1 MLSFHRGRW
10 SFEEFGKNVIDVK
23 FLGRLSQNDLDSF
36 LDDVD
41 IFVLASK
48 FEVSPRAVIEA
59 MAREIPVV
67 TTPVGELPQ
76 IFQHGKDCLFTE
88 INDPRDMAENILML
102 INNKKLAI
110 DIAKAGRTIVET
122 RYDINKIISDYIRI
136 YSQ

>member
-1 MLSFHRGRW
+1 
-10 SFEEFGKNVIDVK
+10 
-23 FLGRLSQNDLDSF
+23 
-36 LDDVD
+36 
-41 IFVLASK
+41 
-48 FEVSPRAVIEA
+48 